1 MTQEAKPTPPPLPR
15 PLPRPDVYVET
26 APFWE
31 AAKRHKLM
39 LQYDTE
45 VGKYQW
51 LPRPVSIYTGKRT
64 LEWREASGRGT
75 LYSWTLSNVA
85 WPGHADR
92 APYMCAL
99 VELEEGVRILTNL
112 YNYDGV
118 ELRDGLPVK
127 LMWETL
133 SEDFEYPAF
142 EPA

>member
-1 MTQEAKPTPPPLPR
+1 MAQAPKTLPR

-26 APFWE
+26 TPFWD
-31 AAKRHKLM
+31 AAKNHKLL

-45 VGKYQW
+45 TGKYQW

-75 LYSWTLSNVA
+75 LYSWTLSRVA

-99 VELEEGVRILTNL
+99 VELEEGVRMLANL

-127 LMWETL
+127 LIWETL
-133 SEDFEYPAF
+133 SEEFEYPAF

>member
-1 MTQEAKPTPPPLPR
+1 MTEATKTPKPQPSR
-15 PLPRPDVYVET
+15 PLPRPDIYVET
-26 APFWE
+26 TPFWE
-31 AAKRHKLM
+31 AAKRHKLL

-64 LEWREASGRGT
+64 LEWRPASGRGT
-75 LYSWTLSNVA
+75 LYSWTLSHVA

-92 APYMCAL
+92 APYMCAV
-99 VELEEGVRILTNL
+99 VELEEEVRMLVNL
-112 YNYDGV
+112 YNTDGV
-118 ELRDGLPVK
+118 ELSVGLPVR
-127 LMWETL
+127 LIWETL